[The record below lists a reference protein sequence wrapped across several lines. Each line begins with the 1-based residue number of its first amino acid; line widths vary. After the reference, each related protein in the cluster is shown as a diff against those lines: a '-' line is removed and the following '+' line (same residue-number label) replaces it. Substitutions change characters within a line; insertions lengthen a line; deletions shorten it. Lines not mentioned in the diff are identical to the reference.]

1 MNKLRAAMNQR
12 HRAELMIRIQPDMEA
27 WSKHSPEAITLQ
39 RLDWSNLRVVAAVL
53 GQSVA
58 LDYYARCSSDQLAYS
73 TRRQRCTIPNKYF
86 NDLRGWHPALGSSV
100 LGLATL

>member
-1 MNKLRAAMNQR
+1 
-12 HRAELMIRIQPDMEA
+12 MIRIQPDMEV

-58 LDYYARCSSDQLAYS
+58 LDYYARHGVPHKSAQQQTPVCPCL
-73 TRRQRCTIPNKYF
+73 
-86 NDLRGWHPALGSSV
+86 LALGSH
-100 LGLATL
+100 

>member
-1 MNKLRAAMNQR
+1 MC
-12 HRAELMIRIQPDMEA
+12 HRAELMIHIQPDMEA

-58 LDYYARCSSDQLAYS
+58 LDYYARHACRICPD
-73 TRRQRCTIPNKYF
+73 TQR
-86 NDLRGWHPALGSSV
+86 
-100 LGLATL
+100 

>member
-1 MNKLRAAMNQR
+1 MKSTLSCVA
-12 HRAELMIRIQPDMEA
+12 HAELMMRVQPDMEV

-58 LDYYARCSSDQLAYS
+58 LDYYARRVHSVTPTCSSFPLVCPAHL
-73 TRRQRCTIPNKYF
+73 TRSVHEHHLRCHCSGF
-86 NDLRGWHPALGSSV
+86 DWL
-100 LGLATL
+100 

>member
-1 MNKLRAAMNQR
+1 VPVNPGLHLIVQSGASCWMQTSSQSSRYL
-12 HRAELMIRIQPDMEA
+12 HAELMIRIQPDMEA

-58 LDYYARCSSDQLAYS
+58 LDYYAR
-73 TRRQRCTIPNKYF
+73 
-86 NDLRGWHPALGSSV
+86 
-100 LGLATL
+100 